1 MEVMEQHIQIIR
13 CNQEIIHSQRNETL
27 FEFSNVPVYP
37 PIPDA
42 YALLTPAELA
52 AIGISPAHA
61 PDNNNNNNNN
71 NNNDDD
77 DEEAA
82 NDNEETEDDE

>member
-1 MEVMEQHIQIIR
+1 
-13 CNQEIIHSQRNETL
+13 
-27 FEFSNVPVYP
+27 VPVYP

-42 YALLTPAELA
+42 YALLTPGELA

-61 PDNNNNNNNN
+61 PDNNNNN
-71 NNNDDD
+71 DDD
-77 DEEAA
+77 EEEAA